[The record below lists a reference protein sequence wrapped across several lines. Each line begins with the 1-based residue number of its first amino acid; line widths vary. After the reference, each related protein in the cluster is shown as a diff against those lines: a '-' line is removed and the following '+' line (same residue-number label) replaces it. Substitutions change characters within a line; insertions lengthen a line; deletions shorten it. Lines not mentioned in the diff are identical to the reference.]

1 MSRGCCLLNDLRL
14 KWKEIAIEVEID
26 AEAWSDS
33 VLLEK

>member
-1 MSRGCCLLNDLRL
+1 LLSAEQFAT
-14 KWKEIAIEVEID
+14 KWNEIAIEVEID